1 MRRRAHYF
9 PVAAPTLKEL
19 LEECLQQMDLL
30 RGALRSAETTI
41 RKLETKRK
49 VDAATVR
56 RRLAAARNEAKRV
69 AADVRDAL

>member
-1 MRRRAHYF
+1 
-9 PVAAPTLKEL
+9 VAAPTLKEL